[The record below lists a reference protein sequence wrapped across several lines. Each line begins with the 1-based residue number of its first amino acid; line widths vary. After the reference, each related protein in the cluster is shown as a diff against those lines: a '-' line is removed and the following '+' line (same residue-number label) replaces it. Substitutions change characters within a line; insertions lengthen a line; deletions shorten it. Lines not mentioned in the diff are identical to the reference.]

1 MNKDYILISV
11 IVVLLV
17 LILTDNLEMYDK
29 QMISTILI
37 AYLLY
42 LIMHQ
47 IPSFEYYSVNYS
59 EE

>member
-1 MNKDYILISV
+1 MNKDYILISIIV
-11 IVVLLV
+11 ILLV
-17 LILTDNLEMYDK
+17 LTITQNFELYDK

-59 EE
+59 KE